1 MLNYSKERATTVPSF
16 KCNAI
21 RARMMNFLAS
31 RNLMAFVGCTLL
43 VGCADSKQ
51 DFCKYLTVEEARS
64 FDSNI
69 VVSEMRQTKG
79 LLYCVWGDGKS
90 DKLFISLDRAI
101 DHSLSDFLKV
111 VAKNSPEANQK
122 VISVSGVGNE
132 AAALFLGDDGRMAL
146 EFFISQNSKYS
157 ITIRAPD
164 VNSVDSKKFSRLKEI
179 ADMILPRIQ

>member
-1 MLNYSKERATTVPSF
+1 M
-16 KCNAI
+16 
-21 RARMMNFLAS
+21 
-31 RNLMAFVGCTLL
+31 
-43 VGCADSKQ
+43 
-51 DFCKYLTVEEARS
+51 
-64 FDSNI
+64 
-69 VVSEMRQTKG
+69 
-79 LLYCVWGDGKS
+79 
-90 DKLFISLDRAI
+90 
-101 DHSLSDFLKV
+101 

-164 VNSVDSKKFSRLKEI
+164 VKSVDSKKFSRLKEI